1 MSMQSPLGYVVPD
14 ETARVAR
21 AAFPKGNLYM
31 EMQAELGMLYTNHQ
45 FASLF
50 SSTGQPAEDPA
61 RLALILV
68 MQTIEG
74 LPDRQTADAVR
85 GRIDWKYALALE
97 LTDPGFDESVL
108 SEFRTRLVTGQVE
121 MHLLDSLLQ
130 QLQARGLLKARG
142 KQRTD
147 STHILA
153 AVRTINRLELVIETM
168 RLALNRLA
176 AHHPEW
182 LWPRLDPDWRERYEL
197 RAENSRLPK
206 EDSKR
211 QALASQ
217 VGADGFR
224 LLAAVFAETT
234 PPEVRAEPAVE
245 VLRRVWIQQYY
256 GPGEPPRWRGE
267 KDVPAP
273 GQLIHSPYDI
283 EARYSSKR
291 GESWVGYKVHY
302 SETCDTERPNL
313 ITNVLTT
320 ASTVQDDTA
329 LPLIHQALASRGLLP
344 AEHLVD
350 CGYTDAENLLISQ
363 SEHQVRIVGR
373 VADAPSWQ
381 ARAGEGFAKAN
392 FTLDWERQVAT
403 CPMGKESHFWLPH
416 GASDAAKGEFQIRFR
431 RKDCTPCVSR
441 AQCTK
446 AKVEPRLLFVQ
457 ARTEHEV
464 LQAARTAQETDAFR
478 AEYAL
483 RSGVESLMS
492 QGLRAFELRKARY
505 IGGARTHLQHILVAV
520 AINVVRSLAW
530 VREPQRTPPRVSA
543 FRRLAT
549 LT

>member
-1 MSMQSPLGYVVPD
+1 MSMRSPLGYIVPD

-108 SEFRTRLVTGQVE
+108 SEFRTRLVTGQME
-121 MHLLDSLLQ
+121 LLLLDSLLQ
-130 QLQARGLLKARG
+130 QLQERGLLKSRG

-182 LWPRLDPDWRERYEL
+182 LWPRLDPAWRERYEL

-234 PPEVRAEPAVE
+234 PPEVRAEPVVE

-256 GPGEPPRWRGE
+256 GPGDPPRWRGE

-273 GQLIHSPYDI
+273 GLLIHSPYDI

-291 GESWVGYKVHY
+291 GESWVGYKIHY

-329 LPLIHQALASRGLLP
+329 LPLIHQALAARGLLP

-350 CGYTDAENLLISQ
+350 CGYTDAENLLTSQ

-373 VADAPSWQ
+373 VADDPSWQ

-403 CPMGKESHFWLPH
+403 CPMGKESYSWLPH
-416 GASDAAKGEFQIRFR
+416 SASDAAKGEFQIRFR
-431 RKDCTPCVSR
+431 RKDCTPCPSR

-446 AKVEPRLLFVQ
+446 AKVEPRILFVQ

-464 LQAARTAQETDAFR
+464 LQVARTAQETDAFR

-505 IGGARTHLQHILVAV
+505 VGCARTHLQHILVAV

-543 FRRLAT
+543 FTRLAT